1 MEDKNIK
8 KKLISKLKS
17 NFCMFP
23 CINPNYELVAYNVQ
37 QQHVKQFNKRDD
49 EEVDNLDVILTPKLK
64 TRCRLP
70 IYYKTPII
78 QNDSFELNSVMK
90 PSNKN
95 NYDDVASSSSL
106 SSEVFH
112 STTID
117 DYKTKSPSLSQ
128 YPYLMITPDG
138 YNNKNRT
145 YIKTSNTLLK
155 NILTDHHSPNIT
167 PLQRQLYTSSIDS
180 SNEEEEEEEDDCA
193 IQKKKL
199 FEIGS
204 IYSCCIPYSAKY
216 DGDLTIKFAERV
228 QIVKDDGMSYILVK
242 NLSTKAFGYVPRD
255 FILPVNRFLS
265 NLV

>member
-8 KKLISKLKS
+8 KKLINKLKS

-23 CINPNYELVAYNVQ
+23 CTNPNYELVAYNVQ
-37 QQHVKQFNKRDD
+37 QQHVKQFNKRDG
-49 EEVDNLDVILTPKLK
+49 EEIDNLDVILTPKFK
-64 TRCRLP
+64 TRSRLP

-78 QNDSFELNSVMK
+78 QNDTFELNSVMK
-90 PSNKN
+90 PNNN

-117 DYKTKSPSLSQ
+117 DDKTKSPSLSQ

-155 NILTDHHSPNIT
+155 KILTDQNHHSPNTSPI
-167 PLQRQLYTSSIDS
+167 QRQLYTSSIDS
-180 SNEEEEEEEDDCA
+180 SNEEEEEEDECA
-193 IQKKKL
+193 IEKKNL

-228 QIVKDDGMSYILVK
+228 QIVKDDGISYILVK